1 MMNINEFERSKPI
14 ETYKLFDKLIKKYQE
29 QAVSD
34 VMDDADEV
42 RRSMA
47 VEMKADL
54 LRLKQIFVS
63 GE

>member
-14 ETYKLFDKLIKKYQE
+14 ETYKLFDKLIKNYQE

-54 LRLKQIFVS
+54 LRLKQVFVT